1 MISSTA
7 MRRYVE
13 AYLWLLA
20 PQIQLRW
27 RTAAA
32 AVQAPLIDV
41 LCKGC
46 GGDWKRVWLLGRV

>member
-7 MRRYVE
+7 MRQYVE

-27 RTAAA
+27 RTSVA

-41 LCKGC
+41 LCKGY